1 MRALILSSRCTVE
14 QRRALLELRAFL
26 EGCGD
31 TCEMLDW
38 LSFLSDTVSEINAH
52 SRKLVRRH
60 IQELLAGAFQS
71 NSRKERDQ
79 CGQELTGEQDNFLH
93 GILPDVVSEAKL
105 TQENH
110 DCNRDK
116 GILKKAYGELN
127 QLHTSTA
134 LSRPASKSPVHKQGN
149 TAAEIQFRQILC
161 HKQNLPKFC

>member
-1 MRALILSSRCTVE
+1 MMRALILSSRCTVE

-71 NSRKERDQ
+71 NSRKE
-79 CGQELTGEQDNFLH
+79 
-93 GILPDVVSEAKL
+93 
-105 TQENH
+105 EN
-110 DCNRDK
+110 RR
-116 GILKKAYGELN
+116 KKASAG
-127 QLHTSTA
+127 
-134 LSRPASKSPVHKQGN
+134 
-149 TAAEIQFRQILC
+149 
-161 HKQNLPKFC
+161 